1 MERTDQKML
10 KRSKMLLCALL
21 LAALALPALA
31 EGATP
36 WIDRVESLEWFG
48 EGENVLKKDEYGL
61 LYDIETGISLR
72 IKRMGGHNH
81 ADVEP
86 ATAADTAKLLQLN
99 GGKFGWESHAC
110 ILYANGR
117 YVTCA
122 INTKPHGQQT
132 LRDNGYNGQFCLH
145 MTGSITHG
153 SRRVNACHQAAIA
166 DACAWAGIQTLSAE
180 ADAKTP

>member
-1 MERTDQKML
+1 ML
-10 KRSKMLLCALL
+10 RLFKLCLSMLL
-21 LAALALPALA
+21 LAALALPAQA
-31 EGATP
+31 AGATA
-36 WIDRVESLEWFG
+36 WKDRAENLEWFG
-48 EGENVLKKDEYGL
+48 EGENVLKENEYGL
-61 LYDIETGISLR
+61 LYHIETGITLR

-86 ATAADTAKLLQLN
+86 ATAEDTAKLLRLN

-122 INTKPHGQQT
+122 INTKPHGRQT
-132 LRDNGYNGQFCLH
+132 LRGNNYNGQFCLH

-153 SRRVNACHQAAIA
+153 SHRVNACHQAAIA
-166 DACAWAGIQTLSAE
+166 DACAWAGIGTLA
-180 ADAKTP
+180 AQ